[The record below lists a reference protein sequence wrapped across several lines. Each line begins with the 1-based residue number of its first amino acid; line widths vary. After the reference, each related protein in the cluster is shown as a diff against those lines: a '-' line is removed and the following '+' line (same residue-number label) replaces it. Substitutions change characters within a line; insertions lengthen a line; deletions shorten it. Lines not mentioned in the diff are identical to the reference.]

1 MSKIK
6 SFKLSLLS
14 KYRNVL
20 MGIGILDVLIWH
32 FAGAYHLEGISAQ
45 VFGTITRSVFTPGFL
60 FLSGFGIYYSYS
72 ANSNKI
78 DFFKRRLG
86 RLLIPFWVMVTIIFL
101 FRLAVSGVGDLSYYL
116 GMITTA
122 SFWLPGKTFNYWYI
136 AVVIAFY
143 IVYPFIHDFVFGKN
157 NNNGR
162 GEIYL
167 KTSLICVSL
176 VILNI
181 VLGEYY
187 PYYDELELAIPKLPM
202 LFIGMIA
209 GYLAKVEDTEINII
223 SWSLLIGTTVIICY
237 LLKKDNKYFDQYY
250 YIIDK
255 LLTIPLLIIIF
266 EFLVSRNNAL
276 IKRLLSVFT
285 WLGAFTLE
293 LYVIHIYLMRVVG
306 DFPQL
311 PEYAEWWIAVPVSFL
326 ICIPMK
332 KLSTYVTNLIIR
344 K

>member
-1 MSKIK
+1 
-6 SFKLSLLS
+6 
-14 KYRNVL
+14 

-32 FAGAYHLEGISAQ
+32 MANSYRLDGISAQ
-45 VFGTITRSVFTPGFL
+45 VIGTITRSVFTPGFL

-72 ANSNKI
+72 SNANKI

-86 RLLIPFWVMVTIIFL
+86 RLLIPFWVMVTVIFL
-101 FRLAVSGVGDLSYYL
+101 FRLAISGVGDLSYYL

-122 SFWLPGKTFNYWYI
+122 SFWLPGRTFNYWYI
-136 AVVIAFY
+136 AVVVAFY
-143 IVYPFIHDFVFGKN
+143 IVYPFVHDFVFGKN
-157 NNNGR
+157 NCNKR

-181 VLGEYY
+181 FLREYY
-187 PYYDELELAIPKLPM
+187 PYYYKEIELAIPKLPM

-209 GYLAKVEDTEINII
+209 GYLAKEEDAEINII
-223 SWSLLIGTTVIICY
+223 SWSLLIGSIVIICY
-237 LLKKDNKYFDQYY
+237 ILKRYNTYFDQYY

-255 LLTIPLLIIIF
+255 LLTIPLVIIIF
-266 EFLVSRNNAL
+266 EYLTTHKKSIVN
-276 IKRLLSVFT
+276 RLLPIFT

-293 LYVIHIYLMRVVG
+293 LYVIHIYLMTVVR
-306 DFPQL
+306 DFNQL
-311 PEYAEWWIAVPVSFL
+311 PSYAEWWIAVPISFL

-332 KLSTYVTNLIIR
+332 KLTTYITNLIIR